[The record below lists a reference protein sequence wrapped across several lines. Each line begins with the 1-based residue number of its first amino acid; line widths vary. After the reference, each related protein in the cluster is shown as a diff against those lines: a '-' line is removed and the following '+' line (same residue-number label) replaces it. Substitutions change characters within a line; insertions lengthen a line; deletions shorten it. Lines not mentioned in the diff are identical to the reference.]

1 MHLLNIY
8 ILSILFIISLGFW
21 FFSEDQVSK
30 ASENTENR
38 KEPDEVSN
46 TKSSSQIPTQ
56 PSVAKGPYG
65 KGPPFNQ
72 VCGNHEVLVTAD
84 KGQGWINLIIIELE
98 KDLGNGNY
106 IFFLKET

>member
-1 MHLLNIY
+1 MHLLNVY
-8 ILSILFIISLGFW
+8 ILSVLLIISLGFW
-21 FFSEDQVSK
+21 FFSEDQGSK

-38 KEPDEVSN
+38 KELDEVSN
-46 TKSSSQIPTQ
+46 TKSSSQIPAQ
-56 PSVAKGPYG
+56 PSAAKGPYG

-72 VCGNHEVLVTAD
+72 VCCNPEILVTAD
-84 KGQGWINLIIIELE
+84 KGQGWVNLIELK